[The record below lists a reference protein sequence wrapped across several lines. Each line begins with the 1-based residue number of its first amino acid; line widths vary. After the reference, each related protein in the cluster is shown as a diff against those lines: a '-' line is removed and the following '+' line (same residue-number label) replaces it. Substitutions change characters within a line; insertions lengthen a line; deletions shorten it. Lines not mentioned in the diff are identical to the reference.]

1 MNKSRAILPVLLI
14 ISMLF
19 LCSCMSYTSFDDLI
33 GSDSI
38 STTYNYTPDVNVE
51 NTTAVIVE
59 NSTAVEVT
67 YPQGELTTA
76 LPSVTPTE
84 QVTLPPV
91 TNAPENTTAPIIS
104 ESTTAPVAPPL
115 TDYSSFTKA
124 QIVDTY
130 KEYLNKTRAYTGN
143 LTVQQTE
150 SFDAEIKEAHP
161 GGALTELLASNIV
174 KLVGSEG
181 QQTLNFSGG
190 RATNKDGENVPILLP
205 QRAEFSLSPDGVAE
219 ASIKSEGDKI
229 HIRIVLVPETV
240 AMGEIPTHNASA
252 IGYLDTS
259 NMDFKI
265 ITISRVDITYPGSVI
280 DAVIGSNGYI
290 ESVTYTIN
298 MSTYAE
304 LSGMG
309 ISGYGTLEG
318 AQTEKH
324 VLMW

>member
-33 GSDSI
+33 GSDSV

-67 YPQGELTTA
+67 YPQSEATTNSPA
-76 LPSVTPTE
+76 VTPPE
-84 QVTLPPV
+84 QVTLPSV
-91 TNAPENTTAPIIS
+91 TNAPENTTAPLIS
-104 ESTTAPVAPPL
+104 ESTTVSSSVVP
-115 TDYSSFTKA
+115 DYSSFTKA

-143 LTVQQTE
+143 LTVEQTE
-150 SFDAEIKEAHP
+150 SFNAEIKEAHP

-324 VLMW
+324 VLKW